1 MLKNSRLYQKR
12 LMRMVCLFME
22 TSWPCIICAASCSAG
37 CAVRLAILNRAFCS
51 RAPLLTLP
59 LNIDFMRLAV
69 LHVSTFRLS
78 PRDKLKFGDSEL
90 WFLSSSVQCRM
101 APFLTLLLNID
112 FVRLAAL
119 HASTFR
125 LSPRDKLKFGDSEP
139 CS

>member
-1 MLKNSRLYQKR
+1 MLNNSRLYKNR
-12 LMRMVCLFME
+12 LVRVVCLFME
-22 TSWPCIICAASCSAG
+22 TGWPCIICAASCSAG
-37 CAVRLAILNRAFCS
+37 CAVRLAILDRAFCS
-51 RAPLLTLP
+51 RTPLFTLL
-59 LNIDFMRLAV
+59 LNIDFVRLAAI
-69 LHVSTFRLS
+69 HVSTFRLS
-78 PRDKLKFGDSEL
+78 PRNKLKFGDSKP

-125 LSPRDKLKFGDSEP
+125 LSPRDKLEIGDSEP